1 MLKKFF
7 FVTVLFFCNHHLH
20 AQYQKTESILIQ
32 INKIVN
38 DSIKKERL
46 LAYGEKLIIN
56 KSPNAQ
62 KFQQNLESFYTQKS
76 DYEYLGRLYSR
87 FGFANISIVDLG
99 KALPFYLKAI
109 EIYPNKVNNPI
120 IEVKIYQDLMWIN
133 LRLKKFETA
142 EKYLSKA
149 LSTANQHQIKYKQAE
164 VYNFFGILYDSQ
176 SQFTKAIANYKKALA
191 LIGGESNIYNQIS
204 TLTNLGIA
212 LRRSK
217 NYEESLKNLLVA
229 DTLSKKVNH
238 VYYLQASAQNLAEL
252 TYEMKNYDLAERY
265 ILEALKHKKSEE
277 LVLKRGLFENLR
289 EIYVQ
294 KEDYKLALSY
304 GDSLI
309 KINARVFNVN
319 KIKDLRD
326 LEARYE
332 MSLKNKINSEQRF
345 LNLKQATE
353 IENYKGIVEYKN
365 QQQRIANLNFKLEK
379 EKALT
384 NKILQEKLL
393 LKNNLLS
400 EKDKT
405 IAADMLAQEQFKFSS
420 IKKLNNFLL
429 AFLIAF
435 ITMFFS
441 LLYLLSK
448 NKKLNTII
456 TRQKNELFKINTDKD
471 KIFSIIGHD
480 LRAPFNTLKSFTYLL
495 EEDHINQENLKIYS
509 KQLRGVISKTSILL
523 DNVLNWSHSQINGY
537 SPKLM
542 DHSIKEIVDL
552 EIDNLIEE
560 AANKNIEVIN
570 HINEDYIIY
579 TDYNMLT
586 IIIRNLLSNALKFTR
601 EDGKIIFDAY
611 LDNNKIILSVEDNGI
626 GISDKIKIQ
635 FNDNQNQLS
644 FDSSKGTL
652 NETGTGLGLFLV
664 KNFASLLKMK
674 IWVNRIEPDEGTVF
688 KLELEN
694 R

>member
-1 MLKKFF
+1 
-7 FVTVLFFCNHHLH
+7 
-20 AQYQKTESILIQ
+20 
-32 INKIVN
+32 
-38 DSIKKERL
+38 
-46 LAYGEKLIIN
+46 
-56 KSPNAQ
+56 
-62 KFQQNLESFYTQKS
+62 
-76 DYEYLGRLYSR
+76 
-87 FGFANISIVDLG
+87 
-99 KALPFYLKAI
+99 
-109 EIYPNKVNNPI
+109 
-120 IEVKIYQDLMWIN
+120 
-133 LRLKKFETA
+133 
-142 EKYLSKA
+142 
-149 LSTANQHQIKYKQAE
+149 

-204 TLTNLGIA
+204 TFTNLGIA

>member
-20 AQYQKTESILIQ
+20 AQYQKTDSILIQ

-204 TLTNLGIA
+204 TFTNLGIA